1 MASRKPNL
9 TLPLPEKE
17 QPDFQLSSTS
27 TTSLRSP
34 RFIENFDAPFSE
46 AIMNASSATLATD
59 TMTFP
64 STSSSSN
71 DRASFGDESRPQPP
85 FSRNNSGL
93 VSPSP
98 LRQRHSTWESDTKRR
113 AKINDRIREWARKS
127 WGAARGRPDT
137 RSGYFDS
144 NPKHSKSSAAL
155 PSSPGD
161 VSPTESEGY
170 GRGAGYAR
178 AVATSTTLPKSS

>member
-9 TLPLPEKE
+9 TLPLPDKE
-17 QPDFQLSSTS
+17 QPDFQRSTPS

-34 RFIENFDAPFSE
+34 RFIENFDLPFSE

-64 STSSSSN
+64 STSSSN
-71 DRASFGDESRPQPP
+71 DRASFGDETRPQLP
-85 FSRNNSGL
+85 FSRHNSGMM
-93 VSPSP
+93 SPSP
-98 LRQRHSTWESDTKRR
+98 LRQRHSTWESETKRR
-113 AKINDRIREWARKS
+113 AKLNDRIREWARKS

-137 RSGYFDS
+137 RAGYFDG
-144 NPKHSKSSAAL
+144 NPKSKSSAAL

-161 VSPTESEGY
+161 VSPIESEGY
-170 GRGAGYAR
+170 GRGPGYAR
-178 AVATSTTLPKSS
+178 GAATSTTLPK